1 MRPHREAADALPLL
15 ITHHPPNP
23 INFTSE
29 QTWRC
34 QRNMLLQQMNQ
45 HILLHTCAYTFE
57 TKNRAFFCFSSSR
70 VTLHTQS
77 LQTSMPVFLPCQVS
91 TEATPA
97 LRHSSLQL
105 TPRLPPQLRVSWV
118 CTPVDRSA
126 THPECLMQYP

>member
-15 ITHHPPNP
+15 ITHHPPKPN
-23 INFTSE
+23 NFYSRTALETSKE
-29 QTWRC
+29 YVD
-34 QRNMLLQQMNQ
+34 QQMIQ

-57 TKNRAFFCFSSSR
+57 TKNRAFFFFSSSR

-97 LRHSSLQL
+97 LRHSSPQL
-105 TPRLPPQLRVSWV
+105 TPRPSPQLRVSWV
-118 CTPVDRSA
+118 CTPVDRPA
-126 THPECLMQYP
+126 TDPECLMQYP